1 MTTRGTLR
9 IYLGYAAGVGK
20 TFAMLGEGLRRR
32 ERGTDVVVGFVE
44 THGRPKTR
52 ERLGDLEVTPR
63 RSIEYRGTH
72 FEEMNVD
79 AILARAPE
87 IALIDELAHTNV
99 PGSRNEKR
107 WQDVEELLEAGI
119 DVISTVNVQHL
130 ESLNDVVERITGAK
144 QRETIPD
151 EVVRAADQ
159 VELVDMT
166 PFALRRRMAHG
177 NIYPAEKIDAAL
189 ANYFREGNLGALR
202 ELALLWMAD
211 RVDEALQDYMRDHD
225 IEGPWE
231 TRERI
236 LVGVSGRAEDEPLIR
251 RAARMATRRGGEL
264 LAVHVIPEAGPEDV
278 PALEATRKLVEM
290 VGGSFHE
297 VVGRSMP
304 EALLDFAR
312 AENVTQVVLGASNR
326 PRSRQLLRPS
336 VINRVIR
343 DSGPIDVHVISMSEA
358 PPHEPLRATKV
369 GGLSARRQVMGAV
382 FALVTLPLLTVL
394 LTASRDRVGVSSV
407 LLMYLLVVVGT
418 AAIGGLWPALAAAVA
433 SSLLT
438 NYYFVPPIHTL
449 TIAEPEHLFA
459 IFVFV
464 AVAAVVSGL
473 VNRAA
478 RLRAEA
484 QRGRAE
490 AEALAH
496 LAGRL
501 VADDDPL
508 PGLVQHVRTT
518 FGLDAVSVLRLTD
531 DGRWLVEADAGAG
544 APSTPEEGT
553 ETLDL
558 GEDTSL
564 VIRGPRLPA
573 ESRRVLAAFVAQ
585 LAVAVRARAL
595 KRDAEDAAELVE
607 VNDLRAAIL
616 AAVSHDLRTP
626 LASVKA
632 AVSSLRQDDVTW
644 NPDEVAEFLAT
655 IEEETDRLSSL
666 VGNLLDASRI
676 QTGSLRLVHHVVG
689 LDEVVPKALASL
701 SDHGRGIEVDVPET
715 LPRVDVDAALLERAI
730 ANIASN
736 ALSHGGSDGL
746 VRILGSEAGGRVELR
761 IVDRGPG
768 IPLDERQRVFEP
780 FQRLGDRPS
789 GDGVGLGLAV
799 ARGFVEAM
807 GGEVE
812 VEDTPGGGL
821 TMVLAFRAEP

>member
-1 MTTRGTLR
+1 M
-9 IYLGYAAGVGK
+9 
-20 TFAMLGEGLRRR
+20 
-32 ERGTDVVVGFVE
+32 D
-44 THGRPKTR
+44 
-52 ERLGDLEVTPR
+52 
-63 RSIEYRGTH
+63 
-72 FEEMNVD
+72 VD
-79 AILARAPE
+79 AILARAPQ

-119 DVISTVNVQHL
+119 DVISTVNIQHL

-151 EVVRAADQ
+151 EVVRASDQ

-211 RVDEALQDYMRDHD
+211 RVDEALQDYMRDHG

-251 RAARMATRRGGEL
+251 RAARIATRRGGEL
-264 LAVHVIPEAGPEDV
+264 LAVHVIPEAGPEDI
-278 PALEATRKLVEM
+278 PALEATRSLVEM
-290 VGGSFHE
+290 VGGAFHE

-326 PRSRQLLRPS
+326 PRTRQFLRPS
-336 VINRVIR
+336 VINAVIR
-343 DSGPIDVHVISMSEA
+343 DSGPIDVHIISMSTA
-358 PPHEPLRATKV
+358 APHEPLRAERV
-369 GGLSARRQVMGAV
+369 EGLSPRRRAFGVAFGV
-382 FALVTLPLLTVL
+382 VTLTLLTVV
-394 LTASRDRVGVSSV
+394 LTGLRDVVGLPSV
-407 LLMYLLVVVGT
+407 LLMYLLLVVGV
-418 AAIGGLWPALAAAVA
+418 AAIGGLWPALVAALV

-438 NYYFVPPIHTL
+438 NYFFVPPIHTW

-459 IFVFV
+459 IAVFV
-464 AVAAVVSGL
+464 TVATVVSSL

-478 RLRAEA
+478 RLRIEA
-484 QRGRAE
+484 QRQRAE
-490 AEALAH
+490 AEALAR
-496 LAGRL
+496 LAGWL
-501 VADDDPL
+501 ISDEDPL
-508 PGLVQHVRTT
+508 PSLVEHVRVT
-518 FGLDAVSVLRLTD
+518 FEQEAVSVIRRTD
-531 DGRWLVEADAGAG
+531 DDEWVVEASAGPDAPA
-544 APSTPEEGT
+544 TPDDGT
-553 ETLDL
+553 ESLDL
-558 GEDTSL
+558 GEDAAL
-564 VIRGPRLPA
+564 VIRGARLPA
-573 ESRRVLAAFVAQ
+573 DTRRVLTAFVGQ
-585 LAVAVRARAL
+585 LAVAVRARTLA
-595 KRDAEDAAELVE
+595 REAEHAADLVE

-632 AVSSLRQDDVTW
+632 AVSSLRQDDVAW
-644 NPDEVAEFLAT
+644 NAAEVEEFLAT

-676 QTGSLRLVHHVVG
+676 QTGSLRLVRSRVG

-701 SDHGRGIEVDVPET
+701 SDHGRDIDVDVPET

-730 ANIASN
+730 ANIAAN
-736 ALSHGGSDGL
+736 ARIHGSTPGTI
-746 VRILGSEAGGRVELR
+746 RILGSEAGGRVELR
-761 IVDRGPG
+761 VVDRGPG
-768 IPLDERQRVFEP
+768 IPPDQRQRVFEP
-780 FQRLGDRPS
+780 FQRLGDHS
-789 GDGVGLGLAV
+789 AGDGVGLGLAV

-821 TMVLAFRAEP
+821 TMVLAFKAEA

>member
-1 MTTRGTLR
+1 MTTRGSLR

-20 TFAMLGEGLRRR
+20 TFAMLGEGVRRR

-44 THGRPKTR
+44 THGRPRTR
-52 ERLGDLEVTPR
+52 ERLGGLEVIPR
-63 RSIEYRGTH
+63 RSIEYRSSR
-72 FEEMNVD
+72 FEEMDVD
-79 AILARAPE
+79 AILVRAPE

-107 WQDVEELLEAGI
+107 WQDVEELLGAGI

-211 RVDEALQDYMRDHD
+211 RVDEAVQDYMRDHG

-278 PALEATRKLVEM
+278 PALDATRKLVEM
-290 VGGSFHE
+290 VGGSFNE
-297 VVGRSMP
+297 VVGRNMP

-343 DSGPIDVHVISMSEA
+343 DSGPIDVHVISMSET
-358 PPHEPLRATKV
+358 PPHAPLRAPTV
-369 GGLSARRQVMGAV
+369 RGLSARRRAYGSL
-382 FALVTLPLLTVL
+382 FALITLPLLTVL
-394 LTASRDRVGVSSV
+394 LTAFRDRVGVSTV
-407 LLMYLLVVVGT
+407 LLMYLLIVVGT

-438 NYYFVPPIHTL
+438 NYYFVPPIHTW

-531 DGRWLVEADAGAG
+531 DGTWLVEADAGVG
-544 APSTPEEGT
+544 APSTPDEGT

-644 NPDEVAEFLAT
+644 NADEVAEFLAT

-689 LDEVVPKALASL
+689 LDEVVPKALASM

-736 ALSHGGSDGL
+736 ARSYGGSDGP

-821 TMVLAFRAEP
+821 TMVLAFKAEP

>member
-1 MTTRGTLR
+1 MTTRGSLR

-20 TFAMLGEGLRRR
+20 TFAMLGEGVRRR

-44 THGRPKTR
+44 THGRPRTR
-52 ERLGDLEVTPR
+52 ERLGGLEVIPR
-63 RSIEYRGTH
+63 RSIEYRSSR
-72 FEEMNVD
+72 FEEMDVD
-79 AILARAPE
+79 AILVRAPE

-107 WQDVEELLEAGI
+107 WQDVEELLGAGI

-211 RVDEALQDYMRDHD
+211 RVDEAVQDYMRDHG

-278 PALEATRKLVEM
+278 PALDATRKLVEM
-290 VGGSFHE
+290 VGGSFNE
-297 VVGRSMP
+297 VVGRNMP

-343 DSGPIDVHVISMSEA
+343 DSGPIDVHVISMSET
-358 PPHEPLRATKV
+358 PPHAPLRAPTV
-369 GGLSARRQVMGAV
+369 RGLSARRRAYGSL
-382 FALVTLPLLTVL
+382 FALITLPLLTVL
-394 LTASRDRVGVSSV
+394 LTAFRDRVGVSTV
-407 LLMYLLVVVGT
+407 LLMYLLIVVGT

-438 NYYFVPPIHTL
+438 NYYFVPPIHTW

-531 DGRWLVEADAGAG
+531 DGTLARRGRRGGRRTVHARRRNGDAGPRRGHVPRDPRTPVAG
-544 APSTPEEGT
+544 REPPGA
-553 ETLDL
+553 
-558 GEDTSL
+558 
-564 VIRGPRLPA
+564 
-573 ESRRVLAAFVAQ
+573 RRV
-585 LAVAVRARAL
+585 R
-595 KRDAEDAAELVE
+595 
-607 VNDLRAAIL
+607 RAA
-616 AAVSHDLRTP
+616 R
-626 LASVKA
+626 
-632 AVSSLRQDDVTW
+632 
-644 NPDEVAEFLAT
+644 
-655 IEEETDRLSSL
+655 
-666 VGNLLDASRI
+666 
-676 QTGSLRLVHHVVG
+676 
-689 LDEVVPKALASL
+689 
-701 SDHGRGIEVDVPET
+701 
-715 LPRVDVDAALLERAI
+715 
-730 ANIASN
+730 
-736 ALSHGGSDGL
+736 
-746 VRILGSEAGGRVELR
+746 GGRPR
-761 IVDRGPG
+761 PG
-768 IPLDERQRVFEP
+768 AE
-780 FQRLGDRPS
+780 
-789 GDGVGLGLAV
+789 
-799 ARGFVEAM
+799 ARC
-807 GGEVE
+807 
-812 VEDTPGGGL
+812 
-821 TMVLAFRAEP
+821 

>member
-1 MTTRGTLR
+1 MRGTLR

-20 TFAMLGEGLRRR
+20 TFAMLGEGMRRR

-44 THGRPKTR
+44 AHNRQKTF
-52 ERLGDLEVTPR
+52 ERIGDLEVIPR
-63 RSIEYRGTH
+63 RSLGYRGST
-72 FEEMNVD
+72 FEEMDVD
-79 AILARAPE
+79 AILARSPE
-87 IALIDELAHTNV
+87 VALIDELAHSNMA
-99 PGSRNEKR
+99 GSRNQKR
-107 WQDVEELLEAGI
+107 WEDVEELLAAGI
-119 DVISTVNVQHL
+119 DVVSTVNVQHL
-130 ESLNDVVERITGAK
+130 ESLNDVVERITGTK

-211 RVDEALQDYMRDHD
+211 RVDESLHDYMHGHG

-236 LVGVSGRAEDEPLIR
+236 LVGVSGRTEDETLIR

-264 LAVHVIPEAGPEDV
+264 LAVHVIPEEGPEDA
-278 PALEATRKLVEM
+278 PALDATRKLVEM
-290 VGGSFHE
+290 VGGAFHE
-297 VVGRSMP
+297 VVGSSMP
-304 EALLDFAR
+304 AALLEFAR
-312 AENVTQVVLGASNR
+312 AENVTQVVLGASDR

-343 DSGPIDVHVISMSEA
+343 DSGPIDVHVISISSA
-358 PPHEPLRATKV
+358 PPHEPLRAARAD
-369 GGLSARRQVMGAV
+369 GLSPRRRALGALIGLIALPVLTLVLVAIREQVG
-382 FALVTLPLLTVL
+382 LP
-394 LTASRDRVGVSSV
+394 SV
-407 LLMYLLVVVGT
+407 LLMYLLLVVGV
-418 AAIGGLWPALAAAVA
+418 AAIGGLWPALGAAIA
-433 SSLLT
+433 SSLLA
-438 NYYFVPPIHTL
+438 NFFFVPPIHTW

-464 AVAAVVSGL
+464 AVATVVSGL

-478 RLRAEA
+478 RLRIEA

-490 AEALAH
+490 AEALAR
-496 LAGRL
+496 LAGWL
-501 VADDDPL
+501 MSDDDPL
-508 PGLVQHVRTT
+508 PSLVGHVRST
-518 FGLDAVSVLRLTD
+518 FGLEAVAVLRRTD
-531 DGRWLVEADAGAG
+531 VEEWVVEAASGRDA
-544 APSTPEEGT
+544 PRTPEEGS

-558 GEDTSL
+558 GEGASL

-573 ESRRVLAAFVAQ
+573 ETRRVLTAFVAQ
-585 LAVAVRARAL
+585 LAVAVRARTLA
-595 KRDAEDAAELVE
+595 REAEGAADLAE

-632 AVSSLRQDDVTW
+632 AVSSLRQHDVAW
-644 NPDEVAEFLAT
+644 NAAEIEEFLAT
-655 IEEETDRLSSL
+655 IEEETDRLTSL

-676 QTGSLRLVHHVVG
+676 QTGSLRLVRHLVG

-701 SDHGRGIEVDVPET
+701 SDRGRDIDVDVPET

-730 ANIASN
+730 ANIAAN
-736 ALSHGGSDGL
+736 ARVHGSSPGAI
-746 VRILGSEAGGRVELR
+746 RILGSEAGGRVELR

-768 IPLDERQRVFEP
+768 IPLDDRERVFEP
-780 FQRLGDRPS
+780 FQRLGDHS
-789 GDGVGLGLAV
+789 SSDGVGLGLAV

-821 TMVLAFRAEP
+821 TMVLAFKAEA

>member
-1 MTTRGTLR
+1 VRRGALR

-20 TFAMLGEGLRRR
+20 TFAMLGEGSRRQ
-32 ERGTDVVVGFVE
+32 ERGGDVVVGFVE

-52 ERLGDLEVTPR
+52 ERLADLEIVPR
-63 RSIEYRGTH
+63 RTLTH
-72 FEEMNVD
+72 RDATFEEMDVD
-79 AILARAPE
+79 AIVARAPE
-87 IALIDELAHTNV
+87 VVLVDELAHTNV
-99 PGSRNEKR
+99 PGSRNQKR
-107 WQDVEELLEAGI
+107 WEDVEEILEAGV

-130 ESLNDVVERITGAK
+130 ESLNDVVERITGVK

-211 RVDEALQDYMRDHD
+211 RVDEALQDYMHDHG

-236 LVGVSGRAEDEPLIR
+236 LVGVSGRAEDESLIR

-264 LAVHVIPEAGPEDV
+264 LAVHVISEEGPEV
-278 PALEATRKLVEM
+278 LPALETTRKLVEM

-297 VVGRSMP
+297 VVGRNMP
-304 EALLDFAR
+304 DALLDFAR
-312 AENVTQVVLGASNR
+312 AENVTQVVLGASKR

-358 PPHEPLRATKV
+358 QPHEPLRAKKV
-369 GGLSARRQVMGAV
+369 RGVSARRRAFGAV
-382 FALVTLPLLTVL
+382 FALVTLPVVTVL
-394 LTASRDRVGVSSV
+394 LAGSRDRVGLSSV
-407 LLMYLLVVVGT
+407 LLIYLLIVVGT

-438 NYYFVPPIHTL
+438 NYYFVPPIHTW

-508 PGLVQHVRTT
+508 PGLVEHVRTT
-518 FGLDAVSVLRLTD
+518 FGLDAVSVLRD
-531 DGRWLVEADAGAG
+531 AADGGWIVEAGAG
-544 APSTPEEGT
+544 PGPPSAPDQGT

-558 GEDTSL
+558 GEDSSL
-564 VIRGPRLPA
+564 VIRGPLLPA
-573 ESRRVLAAFVAQ
+573 ESRRVLSAFVAQ

-595 KRDAEDAAELVE
+595 KREADDAAELVE

-644 NPDEVAEFLAT
+644 NADEVAEFLAT

-676 QTGSLRLVHHVVG
+676 QTGSLRLVHHLVG

-736 ALSHGGSDGL
+736 ARSHGASEDP

-768 IPLDERQRVFEP
+768 IPLGERQRVFEP

-821 TMVLAFRAEP
+821 TMVLAFKAEP

>member
-1 MTTRGTLR
+1 MTTRGSLR

-20 TFAMLGEGLRRR
+20 TFAMLGEGVRRR

-52 ERLGDLEVTPR
+52 ERLGGLEVIPR
-63 RSIEYRGTH
+63 RSIEYRSSR
-72 FEEMNVD
+72 FEEMDVD
-79 AILARAPE
+79 AILVRAPE

-107 WQDVEELLEAGI
+107 WQDVEELLGAGI

-211 RVDEALQDYMRDHD
+211 RVDEAVQDYMRDHG

-278 PALEATRKLVEM
+278 PALDATRKLVEM
-290 VGGSFHE
+290 VGGSFNE
-297 VVGRSMP
+297 VVGRNMP

-343 DSGPIDVHVISMSEA
+343 DSGPIDVHVISMSET
-358 PPHEPLRATKV
+358 PPHAPLRAPTV
-369 GGLSARRQVMGAV
+369 RGLSARRRAYGSL
-382 FALVTLPLLTVL
+382 FALITLPLLTVL
-394 LTASRDRVGVSSV
+394 LTAFRDRVGVSTV
-407 LLMYLLVVVGT
+407 LLMYLLIVVGT

-438 NYYFVPPIHTL
+438 NYYFVPPIHTW

-508 PGLVQHVRTT
+508 PGARAARAHHVR
-518 FGLDAVSVLRLTD
+518 
-531 DGRWLVEADAGAG
+531 
-544 APSTPEEGT
+544 
-553 ETLDL
+553 L
-558 GEDTSL
+558 G
-564 VIRGPRLPA
+564 
-573 ESRRVLAAFVAQ
+573 RRVGPAA
-585 LAVAVRARAL
+585 
-595 KRDAEDAAELVE
+595 
-607 VNDLRAAIL
+607 
-616 AAVSHDLRTP
+616 
-626 LASVKA
+626 
-632 AVSSLRQDDVTW
+632 
-644 NPDEVAEFLAT
+644 
-655 IEEETDRLSSL
+655 
-666 VGNLLDASRI
+666 
-676 QTGSLRLVHHVVG
+676 
-689 LDEVVPKALASL
+689 
-701 SDHGRGIEVDVPET
+701 
-715 LPRVDVDAALLERAI
+715 
-730 ANIASN
+730 
-736 ALSHGGSDGL
+736 
-746 VRILGSEAGGRVELR
+746 
-761 IVDRGPG
+761 DRGRHAGSSRPT
-768 IPLDERQRVFEP
+768 PASARRPRPTKERR
-780 FQRLGDRPS
+780 RWTSARTRPS
-789 GDGVGLGLAV
+789 
-799 ARGFVEAM
+799 
-807 GGEVE
+807 
-812 VEDTPGGGL
+812 
-821 TMVLAFRAEP
+821 